1 MKIWTGIA
9 SALAAI
15 VFISLSFNPAMAHR
29 FNVALVIQ
37 ASPADAERGIRFR
50 EGFMLA
56 TTERDGHPNEESDGH
71 LGGLDVYVTVLEGQS
86 DVGASIERIVSEGE
100 INIVAAFGSEQTQ
113 SLIQNR
119 LAGENMVFVSPGQTP
134 FSQSSSAPVAAFI
147 AGFEGQYGRKP
158 SVDAAQGY
166 NAARRIDIAVRAQG
180 GVAET
185 QALIES
191 FRGTQTG
198 FAW

>member
-1 MKIWTGIA
+1 MKIWMGMAT
-9 SALAAI
+9 ALATI
-15 VFISLSFNPAMAHR
+15 VFISIGTNPAMAHR

-37 ASPADAERGIRFR
+37 PADADAEPGRRFR

-71 LGGLDVYVTVLEGQS
+71 LGGLDVYVTVLDGQG
-86 DVGASIERIVSEGE
+86 DAAAAIERILSEGE

-113 SLIQNR
+113 SLIRDR

-134 FSQSSSAPVAAFI
+134 FSQSASAPVAAFI

-158 SVDAAQGY
+158 SADAAQGY
-166 NAARRIDIAVRAQG
+166 NAARRIDVAVRAQG

-185 QALIES
+185 DALIES
-191 FRGTQTG
+191 FKGTQAG